1 MEERIF
7 ITAMGS
13 ISAIGNNIDEHLTSL
28 LTGKTGIAYADYLQ
42 TIHSKE
48 FPLGE
53 IKMSNQELAAKLN
66 LPQGNYSRTSLLAL
80 WSVRQLL
87 ENAALI
93 PDSKTGL
100 ISASTVGGMDSSE
113 RHLDDYQA
121 GEFLEL
127 AKQHPLGYATE
138 FVAKTLNFKA
148 YRTTLS
154 TACSSSANAFI
165 LGSRIIR
172 QGMLDRVVVGGVDAL
187 SAFTL
192 NGFNSLMILDKE
204 HCKPFDAERKGL
216 NLGEAASYLLIETE
230 KSMKAAGR
238 KALAELIGGA
248 NVNDAYH
255 QTASSPEGDGAFAAM
270 QSALQ
275 QANISIEDISYINA
289 HGTGTANNDLSEGR
303 AMQRLLAGKDIPFS
317 STKALTGHTLA
328 AAGALEAVIS
338 VLCLQNQFMPASVN
352 FKNQMPEL
360 EITPIKKSDASKPIK
375 NIISNSFGFG
385 GNDSSLI
392 FSKANI

>member
-1 MEERIF
+1 
-7 ITAMGS
+7 
-13 ISAIGNNIDEHLTSL
+13 
-28 LTGKTGIAYADYLQ
+28 
-42 TIHSKE
+42 
-48 FPLGE
+48 
-53 IKMSNQELAAKLN
+53 
-66 LPQGNYSRTSLLAL
+66 
-80 WSVRQLL
+80 
-87 ENAALI
+87 
-93 PDSKTGL
+93 
-100 ISASTVGGMDSSE
+100 MDSSE
-113 RHLDDYQA
+113 QHFDDYQA
-121 GEFLEL
+121 GEYLDL

-165 LGSRIIR
+165 LGSRLIR
-172 QGMLDRVVVGGVDAL
+172 QGLLDRVVVGGVDAL

-204 HCKPFDAERKGL
+204 HCKPFDAERQGL

-230 KSMKAAGR
+230 KSMKTAGR

-255 QTASSPEGDGAFAAM
+255 QTASSPEGDGAFSAM
-270 QSALQ
+270 QSALE
-275 QANISIEDISYINA
+275 QANINIEEISYINA

-303 AMQRLLAGKDIPFS
+303 AIQRILNGRDIPFS
-317 STKALTGHTLA
+317 STKAFTGHTLA

-352 FKNQMPEL
+352 CKNQMPEL
-360 EITPIKKSDASKPIK
+360 EITPIKKTETSKPIN
-375 NIISNSFGFG
+375 NILSNSFGFG
-385 GNDSSLI
+385 GNNSSLI